1 MRETF
6 VKEAGGER
14 IDIQV
19 EAQAGSNVVTYHH
32 GRKGS
37 VSVNPGGARNLA
49 KQSSYSDVA
58 SALRRAA
65 DVAEQ

>member
-1 MRETF
+1 MKETF
-6 VKEAGGER
+6 TKDAGNER
-14 IDIQV
+14 VDIVV
-19 EAQAGSNVVTYHH
+19 EAQPGSNVVSYHH

-49 KQSSYSDVA
+49 KQSSYTDVA
-58 SALRRAA
+58 AALKRAA